1 MEGTKA
7 SELTH
12 SPGSGTTMMS
22 PAATSAVVG
31 RGPWV
36 GADGERRWDNERA
49 AARVAPPTPASY
61 SSWRECRGDGTTS
74 WRPPASRTPPPLPP
88 PGARAAATGRRV
100 GGGGVAGAGGA
111 GWERRLGEVGGV
123 LSE

>member
-31 RGPWV
+31 KRPWV
-36 GADGERRWDNERA
+36 GADGERRRDDERA
-49 AARVAPPTPASY
+49 AARVEPPTPAS
-61 SSWRECRGDGTTS
+61 SSSC
-74 WRPPASRTPPPLPP
+74 AS
-88 PGARAAATGRRV
+88 AAATGRR
-100 GGGGVAGAGGA
+100 AGGRPRRA
-111 GWERRLGEVGGV
+111 PHPRFLLLARGRRRRDDELAAVGWRALAARGGNGDWERWVGC
-123 LSE
+123 